1 MAASTDPFANRLSR
15 MARHWHRWARRQGIT
30 CYRIYDRDVPD
41 VPLAIDWYEGHLLV
55 TEHDRPHGRTEIEQ
69 LAWLDRMI
77 GVVSETLGV
86 ARGQITLV
94 PRWPRAADVQ
104 TRRQPPRVFEV
115 QEHDLRFEVHLGMAK
130 ETGLELDQ
138 RTLRGMLRSEAAG
151 KRVLNLFG
159 RTATA
164 TLAAAHGG
172 ASSTTTVEA
181 SDSLVAWARRN
192 LQLGGWQGPQH
203 RVICQDPRKFLGD
216 LDPADGRPF
225 DLAIMRPPS
234 FDGTRRPGVWNVQD
248 GHVELVKGVLACLSS
263 GGKIY
268 FVTTFRRLTF
278 HASQIAGAT
287 VREITR
293 QTVPPDFRNKKVH
306 RAWTLVR
313 TP

>member
-1 MAASTDPFANRLSR
+1 MV
-15 MARHWHRWARRQGIT
+15 
-30 CYRIYDRDVPD
+30 DV
-41 VPLAIDWYEGHLLV
+41 A
-55 TEHDRPHGRTEIEQ
+55 
-69 LAWLDRMI
+69 
-77 GVVSETLGV
+77 SETLGV
-86 ARGQITLV
+86 AGGQITLV
-94 PRWPRAADVQ
+94 PRWPRAADVKKG
-104 TRRQPPRVFEV
+104 RQPSHVLEV
-115 QEHDLRFEVHLGMAK
+115 QEHDLRFEVHLGMSK

-138 RTLRGMLRSEAAG
+138 RTLRGMLRTEAAG

-164 TLAAAHGG
+164 TVAAARGG

-181 SDSLVAWARRN
+181 SGSLVDWARRN
-192 LQLGGWQGPQH
+192 LQHGGWQGPQH

-216 LDPADGRPF
+216 LDPADSQQF
-225 DLAIMRPPS
+225 DLAIVRPPS

-248 GHVELVKGVLACLSS
+248 GHVELLNRLVTCLSS

-268 FVTTFRRLTF
+268 FVSTFRRLTF

-306 RAWTLVR
+306 RAWTLIC
-313 TP
+313 TT